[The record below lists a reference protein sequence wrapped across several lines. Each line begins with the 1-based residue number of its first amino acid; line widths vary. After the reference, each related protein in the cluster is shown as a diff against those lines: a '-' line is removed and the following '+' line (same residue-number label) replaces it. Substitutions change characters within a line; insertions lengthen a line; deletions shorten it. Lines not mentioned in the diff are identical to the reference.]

1 MWVRALVAH
10 SRCHRAASLL
20 DKKLR
25 SIYCVWSSPKG
36 VPAIGFR
43 GNRVVMNFSVAS
55 GLGEALPSLLAS
67 LFRAVYAFR
76 VTWSERFS
84 SRIRHRNELTEKA
97 WEDAVQGLG
106 KGRQGG
112 VQEKAPAMW
121 TALVLA
127 VSYVSLAFSR
137 TVSRNYDCDCVFIL
151 YY

>member
-1 MWVRALVAH
+1 MGQQAKKNFPMGYLSPKKKKNTCRTRCGFAPWSRILVAI
-10 SRCHRAASLL
+10 ALFPLL

-43 GNRVVMNFSVAS
+43 GNRVMNFSVAS

-112 VQEKAPAMW
+112 AQE
-121 TALVLA
+121 
-127 VSYVSLAFSR
+127 
-137 TVSRNYDCDCVFIL
+137 
-151 YY
+151 

>member
-1 MWVRALVAH
+1 MGQQAKKNFPMGYLSPIKKKTLAARDVGSRLGRAFSLPL
-10 SRCHRAASLL
+10 RCFPAGQETSLHIL
-20 DKKLR
+20 
-25 SIYCVWSSPKG
+25 CVVLPKG

-43 GNRVVMNFSVAS
+43 GNRVMNFSVAS

-97 WEDAVQGLG
+97 WKDAVQGLG

-112 VQEKAPAMW
+112 AQE
-121 TALVLA
+121 
-127 VSYVSLAFSR
+127 
-137 TVSRNYDCDCVFIL
+137 
-151 YY
+151 

>member
-1 MWVRALVAH
+1 MWVRALLAH
-10 SRCHRAASLL
+10 SRCHRPVSLL
-20 DKKLR
+20 NKKLR

-43 GNRVVMNFSVAS
+43 GNRVMNFSVAS

-97 WEDAVQGLG
+97 WEDAAQGLG

-112 VQEKAPAMW
+112 AQE
-121 TALVLA
+121 
-127 VSYVSLAFSR
+127 
-137 TVSRNYDCDCVFIL
+137 
-151 YY
+151 